1 MRETLKLVKPLK
13 INGTERTKLDYDIEE
28 ITGEQFDEADT
39 RAAAKTVELGRYKMT
54 IAETDNT
61 FQKYLGMMAIIAVNP
76 EIDIADLER
85 IKGVD
90 LMNVMRIG
98 RNFTKGTAEEE
109 EKMEEVSE
117 ENSSEELTEHTQEST
132 TQESNISKDNL

>member
-1 MRETLKLVKPLK
+1 MRKTLKLIKPLK

-39 RAAAKTVELGRYKMT
+39 RAAAKAVELGRYKMAV
-54 IAETDNT
+54 AETDT
-61 FQKYLGMMAIIAVNP
+61 AFQKYLGMMAIIAVNP

-85 IKGVD
+85 IKGID

-98 RNFTKGTAEEE
+98 RNFTKGTVEEE
-109 EKMEEVSE
+109 EEMEEVLE
-117 ENSSEELTEHTQEST
+117 ENSSEEPTEPMQEPT
-132 TQESNISKDNL
+132 TQESETSKDNL